1 MKRRILRKVFA
12 HYYRSGRVGLL
23 FVTLSSRADKLLRLD
38 ITHEAHPTLEQSDT
52 SEFRRVLASELS
64 EVANLFDLEFSV
76 LIPQLRLGEGAP
88 MFAFSP
94 SRNPVSLPSP
104 PGICI
109 TPPWEVVNL
118 RRSRRELLYARE
130 GRVQVVPQAETK
142 HVSKQAVPNE

>member
-23 FVTLSSRADKLLRLD
+23 FVTLSSRAGKPLRLD
-38 ITHEAHPTLEQSDT
+38 ITHEAHPTLKQSDA
-52 SEFRRVLASELS
+52 SEFLQVVVSELS

-76 LIPQLRLGEGAP
+76 LIPQLRLGEGAS

-94 SRNPVSLPSP
+94 RRNPVPLPSS

-109 TPPWEVVNL
+109 TPPWKVVNL
-118 RRSRRELLYARE
+118 RRNRRDLQHTHRAC
-130 GRVQVVPQAETK
+130 V
-142 HVSKQAVPNE
+142 